1 MRRNIAGTGDA
12 TMVLMHAS
20 IPPSRS
26 IRPSILYFGTPV
38 LLIATRNEDGSA
50 NLTPMSS
57 ASALA
62 DRVVLGLVDGGQG
75 LANLRRERECT
86 LNVVAPAQWRAVEAL
101 APTTGRDPVPGW
113 KSGYRHVADKFAL
126 AGLTRLPSEQV
137 RPPRVAE
144 CPLQMEA
151 RVAAWH
157 ERSLDAW
164 QDGAGG
170 FVTVEVEV
178 LRVHAHEDVTIDG
191 SDHIDPRRFRPLLYV
206 FRHYVGAGPALGRTF
221 KAEV

>member
-1 MRRNIAGTGDA
+1 MA
-12 TMVLMHAS
+12 TM
-20 IPPSRS
+20 PSPTPTRI

-57 ASALA
+57 AWALA
-62 DRVVLGLVDGGQG
+62 DRVVLGLAGGGQG

-86 LNVVAPAQWRAVEAL
+86 LNVVAPGQWRAIEAL
-101 APTTGRDPVPGW
+101 APTTGRDPVPDW
-113 KSGYRHVADKFAL
+113 KSGYRHAADKFAL
-126 AGLTRLPSEQV
+126 AGLTPLPSERV
-137 RPPRVAE
+137 RAPRVAE

-157 ERSLDAW
+157 ERPLDAW
-164 QDGAGG
+164 KDGPGG
-170 FVTVEVEV
+170 FVTIEAEV
-178 LRVHAHEDVTIDG
+178 LQVYAHDDVTLGG
-191 SDHIDPRRFRPLLYV
+191 SDHIDPLRFRPLLYV
-206 FRHYVGAGPALGRTF
+206 FRHYVGGGAALGRTF